1 MLKAKMNVKTSS
13 RLKLKSQA
21 GTTLVEF
28 AIILPLLLILL
39 FGLMDFGILLYNK
52 AVITNASREAARYGI
67 VLRNPKYTPA
77 EVETFA
83 ESYCSGRL
91 ITFGTGTPS
100 ATATAP
106 TQAFSD
112 PLTVTVVYPY
122 KYLVIANFAGF
133 NTTINLTSTTVMK
146 YE

>member
-1 MLKAKMNVKTSS
+1 MKPKNQT
-13 RLKLKSQA
+13 

-67 VLRNPKYTPA
+67 VLRNPKYTTA
-77 EVETFA
+77 QVKSFA

-91 ITFGTGTPS
+91 ISIGSSSPT
-100 ATATAP
+100 ATVTAP
-106 TQAFSD
+106 TQQFGD
-112 PLTVTVVYPY
+112 PLTVQLVYPY
-122 KYLVIANFAGF
+122 NYLVISRFLGWSAS
-133 NTTINLTSTTVMK
+133 ISLSSTTVMR